1 MKTLAIGFEWIIA
14 MDLRSSP
21 VKSSK
26 KIRIVQHRWANYTL
40 GSQPKGDGRLYN
52 GRYGG
57 ESRSRCSGRSAMTEG
72 IVGRCS
78 DERHRIWSKAVR
90 WVGMNSGLV
99 IPGKRIT
106 NEIVCVDPMKVS
118 ESSLAR
124 LENTPKF
131 GDALI

>member
-1 MKTLAIGFEWIIA
+1 MKTLAIGFEWVAA

-21 VKSSK
+21 AKISK

-40 GSQPKGDGRLYN
+40 GSQPEGDGRLYN

-57 ESRSRCSGRSAMTEG
+57 ESRSRYSGRSAVTEG
-72 IVGRCS
+72 VVGRCS
-78 DERHRIWSKAVR
+78 DERHRIWSKAVG
-90 WVGMNSGLV
+90 WVGMNGRLV
-99 IPGKRIT
+99 VSSKRIT

-124 LENTPKF
+124 LENAPKF
-131 GDALI
+131 GDTLI